1 MRVLFP
7 TWTLNDIDIICGS
20 NKVMKNKPNKKR
32 HEIFIKKI
40 TKLNKR
46 FLKRHYKD
54 VPRTRMARHT
64 LIEILGFL
72 QIDPQIKWNSSQIPN
87 SFIFSWNLEGKSKF
101 IYTNWG
107 QIIAKKVW
115 KTANLVKYYYNSIW
129 YYIKVLLETYSN

>member
-1 MRVLFP
+1 MTQMRVLFP

-72 QIDPQIKWNSSQIPN
+72 QIDPQIKWNSSQYPCMFLCENRHSDSSIIWKCRGPR
-87 SFIFSWNLEGKSKF
+87 IAETNLKKKKWC
-101 IYTNWG
+101 IY
-107 QIIAKKVW
+107 IIILRL
-115 KTANLVKYYYNSIW
+115 T
-129 YYIKVLLETYSN
+129 IKLQ